1 MSPPIA
7 ATNYIASY
15 FAIKP
20 LMIMYDKYLKDAVS
34 HMTIN
39 LKVNVE
45 LNLDFAPYRYTY
57 IGTLLN

>member
-7 ATNYIASY
+7 ATNYITSY
-15 FAIKP
+15 LIKP

-45 LNLDFAPYRYTY
+45 LNLDFAPIQVY
-57 IGTLLN
+57 ILVRF